1 MKKVFLV
8 ALAAVALATSLGLGV
23 VADSSVA
30 SAQAPDTDAA
40 KARGR
45 GEVTAQGD
53 GLAVM
58 GGRGV
63 VDVSGSGILWVKD
76 LAGGAV
82 IEVTGYGE
90 MRVFEDGWVQY
101 AGFHGNAHV
110 EGARIIV
117 VIAGVNVDLHAEG
130 RGRAILWGH
139 GTYDINGQTGEW
151 KQSFGAGMS
160 LAIPNVTTS

>member
-1 MKKVFLV
+1 MKKALLV
-8 ALAAVALATSLGLGV
+8 ALAVAALVTSPGLGA

-30 SAQAPDTDAA
+30 SAQTPDADAA
-40 KARGR
+40 QARGR

-53 GLAVM
+53 GVAAL

-63 VDVSGSGILWVKD
+63 VDASGSGILWVKD
-76 LAGGAV
+76 LAGGGV

-101 AGFHGNAHV
+101 AGLHGDAHI

-117 VIAGVNVDLHAEG
+117 VIAGVNVDFHAEG

-139 GTYDINGQTGEW
+139 GTYEINGQTGEW
-151 KQSFGAGMS
+151 KQGFGGGMS
-160 LAIPNVTTS
+160 LAATGITTG

>member
-1 MKKVFLV
+1 MKKVVLV
-8 ALAAVALATSLGLGV
+8 ALAAVALVTSLGLGV
-23 VADSSVA
+23 VADASVA
-30 SAQAPDTDAA
+30 SAESPEADAA
-40 KARGR
+40 NARGR

-53 GLAVM
+53 GIAVL

-63 VDVSGSGILWVKD
+63 VDASGSGILWVKD
-76 LAGGAV
+76 VAGGAV

-117 VIAGVNVDLHAEG
+117 VITGVNVDLHAEG

-139 GTYDINGQTGEW
+139 GTYEINGQTGEW
-151 KQSFGAGMS
+151 KQGFGAGMS
-160 LAIPNVTTS
+160 LAATGI

>member
-1 MKKVFLV
+1 MKKVVLV
-8 ALAAVALATSLGLGV
+8 ALAAVALVTSLGLGV
-23 VADSSVA
+23 VADASVA
-30 SAQAPDTDAA
+30 SAQSPEADGAN
-40 KARGR
+40 ARGR

-53 GLAVM
+53 GLAVL

-63 VDVSGSGILWVKD
+63 VDASGSGILWVKD
-76 LAGGAV
+76 VAGGAV

-139 GTYDINGQTGEW
+139 GTYEINGQTGEW
-151 KQSFGAGMS
+151 KQGFGAGMN
-160 LAIPNVTTS
+160 LAATGM